1 MIPIPSLLAALLLA
15 GCDKNPAIDPNSQSK
30 MIFGSPEWNKAAAE
44 DIRVHIISVVQLP
57 GEALSW
63 EDNLDRISDDERE
76 ALAQAGVTGQLRVVL
91 AQTRGSGSR
100 EVRVVIILSGPLK
113 ENARLPVSE
122 TGSYIYIQEDA
133 ALKPLLTNSAP
144 SALTLEIYQEKTNTV
159 FFMDYPRDRV
169 RCGRGIFL
177 WDEKGHFREIGM
189 P

>member
-30 MIFGSPEWNKAAAE
+30 MVFGSPEWNKAAAE

-63 EDNLDRISDDERE
+63 EDNLDRIVDDERE
-76 ALAQAGVTGQLRVVL
+76 AIAKAGVTGQLRVVL
-91 AQTRGSGSR
+91 AQTRGSGSH
-100 EVRVVIILSGPLK
+100 EVRIVIILSSPLK
-113 ENARLPVSE
+113 ENARLPVPE
-122 TGSYIYIQEDA
+122 TGSYTYIQEDA
-133 ALKPLLTNSAP
+133 TLKPLLTNSAP

-169 RCGRGIFL
+169 RCGGGIFL
-177 WDEKGHFREIGM
+177 WDGKGHFREIGM